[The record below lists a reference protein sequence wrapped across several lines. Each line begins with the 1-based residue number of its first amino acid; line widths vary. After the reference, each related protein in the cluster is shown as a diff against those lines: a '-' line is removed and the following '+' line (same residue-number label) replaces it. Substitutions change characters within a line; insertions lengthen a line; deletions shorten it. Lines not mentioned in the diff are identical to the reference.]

1 MTTYHLYDDKL
12 GEGGSSTVY
21 SLNRIE
27 NNREIKAE
35 NQYVAKVFKNIEDF
49 IAEKEIFEELN
60 FRMDKIL
67 KKRNF

>member
-1 MTTYHLYDDKL
+1 MTYYLCDDKL

-27 NNREIKAE
+27 NNREIKTE
-35 NQYVAKVFKNIEDF
+35 NQYVAKVFKNIEHL
-49 IAEKEIFEELN
+49 IAEKMIFEELN
-60 FRMDKIL
+60 IRMDKIL

>member
-1 MTTYHLYDDKL
+1 MTYHLYDDKL
-12 GEGGSSTVY
+12 GEGSTSTVY

-27 NNREIKAE
+27 NNVEIKTE